1 MMDFNPQRPIYR
13 QIVDFCFAR
22 ILNDEWL
29 GDRRI
34 PSVRELAIRLTV
46 NAHTVLKAF
55 DYLQQHEII
64 SPRRG
69 LGFFVAP
76 DAKERIA
83 ATLRSEFFETTLPD
97 VFKQMDLL
105 HISFDDIAASYL
117 AFTAVQPE
125 K

>member
-1 MMDFNPQRPIYR
+1 MDFNPQRPIYR

-22 ILNDEWL
+22 ILNDDWR
-29 GDRRI
+29 GDERI
-34 PSVRELAIRLTV
+34 PSVRELAIKLTV
-46 NAHTVLKAF
+46 NTHTVLKAF

-69 LGFFVAP
+69 LGFFVAT

-83 ATLRSEFFETTLPD
+83 ATLRSEFFATTLPD

-105 HISFDDIAASYL
+105 QIPFDDIAAAYL
-117 AFTAVQPE
+117 AYSAGSPE
-125 K
+125 N

>member
-1 MMDFNPQRPIYR
+1 MDFNNQRPIYR

-22 ILNDEWL
+22 ILNGEWRGDE
-29 GDRRI
+29 RI
-34 PSVRELAIRLTV
+34 PSVRELAIKLTV
-46 NAHTVLKAF
+46 NTHTVLKAF

-76 DAKERIA
+76 DAKKRIA
-83 ATLRSEFFETTLPD
+83 VTLRSEFFETTLPD

-105 HISFDDIAASYL
+105 HISFDDITAAYL
-117 AFTAVQPE
+117 AYTAVRPE